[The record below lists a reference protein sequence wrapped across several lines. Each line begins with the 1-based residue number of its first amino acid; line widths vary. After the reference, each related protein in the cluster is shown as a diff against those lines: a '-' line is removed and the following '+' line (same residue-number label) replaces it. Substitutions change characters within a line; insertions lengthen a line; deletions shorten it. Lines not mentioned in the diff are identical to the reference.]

1 MSLLTALIVQNSQ
14 ILAGK
19 YLVSDKKCI
28 RPHLK
33 GFQYQIWTSVKR
45 LDRSSQGRQ
54 TLAQVKIMSKALKLQ
69 KLSNKSILK
78 KSVQVRSKKVFP

>member
-1 MSLLTALIVQNSQ
+1 MSLLTALIVQKSQ

-19 YLVSDKKCI
+19 YLVSDKKRI

-45 LDRSSQGRQ
+45 LESSSQGRQ
-54 TLAQVKIMSKALKLQ
+54 TLAQVKIMSKTLKLQ

>member
-1 MSLLTALIVQNSQ
+1 MSLLTALIVQNSH

-19 YLVSDKKCI
+19 YLVSDKKRI

-45 LDRSSQGRQ
+45 LESSCQGRQ

>member
-1 MSLLTALIVQNSQ
+1 M
-14 ILAGK
+14 AGN
-19 YLVSDKKCI
+19 YLVSDKKRI
-28 RPHLK
+28 RPLLK

-45 LDRSSQGRQ
+45 LESSSQGRQ
-54 TLAQVKIMSKALKLQ
+54 TLAQVKIMPKALKLQ

>member
-19 YLVSDKKCI
+19 YLVSDKKRI

-45 LDRSSQGRQ
+45 LESSSQGRQ